1 MDAKKPFFS
10 PNNPVLIAL
19 VIALIFAGFVLLESL
34 KSPEQANAPASAQ
47 EENSI
52 PEMMGKFGLQKAPEL
67 AGISGYV
74 NAEPNL
80 TLASLKG
87 KVVIVDF
94 WTYSCIN
101 CIRTTPYLN
110 AWHEKYSDDG
120 LVIIGVHAP
129 EFEFEKDYSNVKSAV
144 EKFGIKYPVVQ
155 DNDFATWRAYSNQYW
170 PHKFLVDADGYIR
183 YDHIGEG
190 GYSETE
196 QKIVELLKERDA
208 AVELESGAASG
219 AVSPEFGRIGTPE
232 IYLGY
237 GFARVQ
243 LGNPEGFRPEQI
255 VPYSL
260 PAQFTPN
267 IAYLEGEWENKNDY
281 ARLVSASGKVA
292 LVFTAKNVNIVAG
305 NMQGSSLITARID
318 NSSLNS
324 SNAGTDASTPDFS
337 VAVRDQKLYNVV
349 SLPDY
354 SQKTLVMD
362 VNGAGFEL
370 YTFTFG

>member
-1 MDAKKPFFS
+1 M
-10 PNNPVLIAL
+10 
-19 VIALIFAGFVLLESL
+19 
-34 KSPEQANAPASAQ
+34 
-47 EENSI
+47 
-52 PEMMGKFGLQKAPEL
+52 
-67 AGISGYV
+67 
-74 NAEPNL
+74 
-80 TLASLKG
+80 
-87 KVVIVDF
+87 
-94 WTYSCIN
+94 
-101 CIRTTPYLN
+101 
-110 AWHEKYSDDG
+110 
-120 LVIIGVHAP
+120 IIGVHAP